1 MDEHE
6 EDLETLG
13 EQLYT
18 AIYSK
23 HKEDAGKLT
32 GEETCLITV
41 QWGKLAWEPK
51 GCYATFYGCTLNV
64 KMFMVLVRFCCGF
77 LNFQVSECVFLFL
90 FVFCPNTC
98 VLGMLLELPVPVI
111 TRILQ
116 DEAVLTAAV
125 DKAFGALQ
133 VAQESRF
140 CNTHLLSRLMSLSQ
154 HH

>member
-1 MDEHE
+1 MYIEC
-6 EDLETLG
+6 
-13 EQLYT
+13 
-18 AIYSK
+18 K
-23 HKEDAGKLT
+23 HAHG
-32 GEETCLITV
+32 
-41 QWGKLAWEPK
+41 
-51 GCYATFYGCTLNV
+51 FSS
-64 KMFMVLVRFCCGF
+64 VLLWIFKCQC
-77 LNFQVSECVFLFL
+77 QVSECVFFLFCL

>member
-1 MDEHE
+1 MYIEC
-6 EDLETLG
+6 
-13 EQLYT
+13 
-18 AIYSK
+18 K
-23 HKEDAGKLT
+23 HVHGFSSVLL
-32 GEETCLITV
+32 LIF
-41 QWGKLAWEPK
+41 K
-51 GCYATFYGCTLNV
+51 CH
-64 KMFMVLVRFCCGF
+64 
-77 LNFQVSECVFLFL
+77 VSECFFLFC
-90 FVFCPNTC
+90 FFCPNTC

-140 CNTHLLSRLMSLSQ
+140 CNTHLLSRLMNLSQ